1 MKMSCCWEC
10 GMHGIM
16 HEHHVVPRSCGGTRT
31 LPLCEACH
39 GKVHGKNMLSSNL
52 TKAALQ
58 IRRAQGKATSHAPW
72 GYLAAEDGTLVPN
85 PHEQAI
91 AERARALRAEGLSF
105 HRILAQLTAEGYTS
119 RRGNP
124 LAYDAVYK
132 MVTGWR
138 RNQNNEGDQP

>member
-1 MKMSCCWEC
+1 MNMASCWQC

-16 HEHHVVPRSCGGTRT
+16 HEHHVVPRSRGGTRT
-31 LPLCEACH
+31 LPLCEGCH
-39 GKVHGKNMLSSNL
+39 GKVHGKNMLISEL
-52 TKAALQ
+52 TKVSLAV
-58 IRRAQGKATSHAPW
+58 RRAQGKATNHAPW
-72 GYLAAEDGTLVPN
+72 GYLAEDGTLVPN

-105 HRILAQLTAEGYTS
+105 HRIRAQLTAEGYTS
-119 RRGNP
+119 RRGHP

-138 RNQNNEGDQP
+138 RNQNNERDQP

>member
-1 MKMSCCWEC
+1 
-10 GMHGIM
+10 MHGIM

-52 TKAALQ
+52 TKAALAV
-58 IRRAQGKATSHAPW
+58 RRAQGKATSHAPW

-105 HRILAQLTAEGYTS
+105 HRILAQLTAEGYRS
-119 RRGNP
+119 RRGNA

-138 RNQNNEGDQP
+138 RNRSNERDQP